1 MEFFFNFPKGDYV
14 RGSHSQ
20 GCILCRL
27 CENDPEIPNLC
38 VLSTELFAVSVNLY
52 PFNPGHLLV
61 YPLRHTE
68 DIRDLTPEEDL
79 ELQSIRNSLLDALDT
94 LYSPHAYNIGFNMGR
109 VAGASI
115 PHIHLHII
123 PRYPN
128 EIGIPE
134 LMGGKRVLVED
145 PRETRQKLIDYFE
158 RRPFSM
164 RST

>member
-1 MEFFFNFPKGDYV
+1 MEFFFNFPKGEYV
-14 RGSHSQ
+14 RAAHPD

-27 CENDPEIPNLC
+27 CAHDPEVPNLC
-38 VLSTELFAVSVNLY
+38 VFATELFAVSVNLY

-61 YPLRHTE
+61 YPLRHIEDVRELSREEETE
-68 DIRDLTPEEDL
+68 MG
-79 ELQSIRNSLLDALDT
+79 QIRNSMLDALDN

-145 PRETRQKLIDYFE
+145 PRETREKLINYFE
-158 RRPFSM
+158 RRPFSI
-164 RST
+164 RNI